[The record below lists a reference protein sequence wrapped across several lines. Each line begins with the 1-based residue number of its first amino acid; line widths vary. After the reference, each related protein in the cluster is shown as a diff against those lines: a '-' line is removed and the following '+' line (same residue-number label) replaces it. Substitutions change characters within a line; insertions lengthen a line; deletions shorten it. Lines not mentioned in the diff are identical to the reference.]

1 MSPMV
6 QFDFQKPKM
15 KSILLPLASFS
26 AGVVPRVQLMYGVNL
41 GLPTRMGSN
50 KHGFELPCYYYIIIN
65 YQRPRLKRVLSAT
78 PPTASSYCKFYL

>member
-50 KHGFELPCYYYIIIN
+50 KHGFELPRYYIIIN
-65 YQRPRLKRVLSAT
+65 YQRPRLNSTMPL
-78 PPTASSYCKFYL
+78 TASSYCKFYL